1 MAYVTLTKIG
11 EFGVCQDKG
20 TPNFYVSA
28 YLPEKAIMVYRSLR
42 TTNLEDACVQV
53 RSLVDRGVTGDPA
66 EALVQR
72 PVRTVDEVLEFYRP
86 TVKGQASAEFGEIA
100 IDRMTRLMGG
110 QTLQSMVKSDFDRF
124 RDAALG
130 EGISLSTVARTLT
143 VLRSACNLAADERR
157 LPRHHVPAV
166 PYFYTK
172 NHARSAP
179 PKGRVMTT
187 REIAA
192 VIDALD
198 FLHLLT
204 ALVYL
209 INTAARI
216 GAILDATAAQI
227 DRVHGLI
234 HLNAHDRLQ
243 TDKWRPTLPITATL
257 EPWTRDLPPGF
268 IVNWRGEQVGEIDTG
283 FEAACRRAK
292 LPGGENTYSIRHAL
306 GRFLLVKGVEPLEIS
321 LFLGHVRPPDS
332 IETTLVYSPFG
343 PDYLRNAKVAVEA
356 FVHEI
361 ASHCRRHDILNPP
374 WLT

>member
-1 MAYVTLTKIG
+1 MAYITLTKIG
-11 EFGVCQDKG
+11 EYGVCQDKG
-20 TPNFYVSA
+20 TPNFYVSV
-28 YLPEKAIMVYRSLR
+28 YLPGKGSMIYRSLR

-53 RSLVDRGVTGDPA
+53 RSLVDRGVKGDPA

-72 PVRTVDEVLEFYRP
+72 PLRTVGEVLEFYRP
-86 TVKGQASAEFGEIA
+86 TAEGQASAEFGGIA

-110 QTLQSMVKSDFDRF
+110 QALQSMVKSDFDRF
-124 RDAALG
+124 RDAALD
-130 EGISLSTVARTLT
+130 EGISLSAIHRTLT
-143 VLRSACNLAADERR
+143 VLRSACNLAANERR

-198 FLHLLT
+198 FLHLLI
-204 ALVYL
+204 AVVYL
-209 INTAARI
+209 VNTASRI

-227 DRVHGLI
+227 NRVHGLI
-234 HLNAHDRLQ
+234 HLNAHDRVQ

-257 EPWTRDLPPGF
+257 EPWTRELPPGF

-306 GRFLLVKGVEPLEIS
+306 GRYLLMKGVEPLEIS

-332 IETTLVYSPFG
+332 IETTLVYSPFS
-343 PDYLRNAKVAVEA
+343 PDYLFKAKTAVEA
-356 FVHEI
+356 FVREI
-361 ASHCRRHDILNPP
+361 DSFTTRRKILSPP
-374 WLT
+374 WL